1 MGYVTQDGTELTDAA
16 IEELAARFER
26 GEMPGRWGR
35 TLVGRPRLSAEPL
48 KLVGARVPRSLV
60 EAFDAK
66 AAAQGQTRSQRL
78 RALMER
84 DVRSEGHDAG

>member
-1 MGYVTQDGTELTDAA
+1 MGYITRDGTELSDEA
-16 IEELAARFER
+16 IEELAVRFEH

-35 TLVGRPRLSAEPL
+35 TLVGRPRISTEPL
-48 KLVGARVPRSLV
+48 RLVGVRVPGSLV

-84 DVRSEGHDAG
+84 DVRGSES